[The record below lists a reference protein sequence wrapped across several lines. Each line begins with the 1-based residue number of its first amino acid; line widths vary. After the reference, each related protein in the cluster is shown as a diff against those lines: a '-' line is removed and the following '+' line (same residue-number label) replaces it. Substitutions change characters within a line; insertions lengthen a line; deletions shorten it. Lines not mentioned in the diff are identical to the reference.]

1 MCVSFNSIKMNIAPN
16 KINIDNQAFGSSLP
30 NVDDMQA
37 LARFANCSL
46 NNLYDDV
53 VSVTKQNAPELIK
66 QIGEY
71 SYALDDPILR
81 TAKLSLRS
89 LFTMPLDALDFIIR
103 KFPDSKLYNLE
114 FLKKHREM
122 NEIQDKINAFRGIQ
136 NNGLKFIKESMP
148 KGAAYPTS
156 SICGEYCK
164 SICSN
169 ISSKF
174 NRILNG
180 QMAVDIANYD
190 TKRERFVTRLVSGF
204 TAALF
209 LGNDFYNKSIQKG
222 KSKED
227 AKKEQYLKQGQEIK
241 ENICEALTQFAV
253 FSCFSKTVNSS
264 VWATALISTGIGLA
278 SRVIS
283 RLSSKMPIG
292 RIEVPDSNGKTAFE
306 MKDFLNCVKEGR
318 EPDFAQVKSD
328 NKSAKKPVL
337 SLKNIL
343 IFCALSI
350 AGGYGVRG
358 ISKHTDLGKR
368 VARFFSDYSNKMNK
382 GTMKEVIIDEDTYK
396 RFSQCLFKTNNFGLL
411 NQLNEA
417 INSPGNSKESAL
429 IGYEYVT
436 KKLPLI
442 GLEVRLKDWRELKTA
457 PFRFVKE
464 LFTYPYKIAT
474 KLEGAVKNGA
484 AKSKGIVKAEA
495 KNPNDPYAILNV
507 YKRFLDF
514 ESKYGDD
521 SEKLALEFGKYI
533 QKMRTLSNNN
543 ITSSKGNN
551 SKIAVIAQTL
561 GTLTGMWFNM
571 NDEFNASVRNGSTK
585 EQAEKDARLRGIN
598 KFFRMSV
605 QVIISGSLNNLFV
618 KQYNESLLNSGLV
631 VAASTILT
639 DAMSRIL
646 TGMPA
651 RKMTKE
657 ELDKYQKDHKEGI
670 MSWYYKFIDKLAS

>member
-1 MCVSFNSIKMNIAPN
+1 MNIAP
-16 KINIDNQAFGSSLP
+16 KKVNIDKQTFGSSLP
-30 NVDDMQA
+30 NADDMQA
-37 LARFANCSL
+37 LSRFANCSL
-46 NNLYDDV
+46 NRLYDKV
-53 VSVTKQNAPELIK
+53 VDVTKENAPELIK
-66 QIGEY
+66 QIGDY
-71 SYALDDPILR
+71 SYALDDSILR

-89 LFTMPLDALDFIIR
+89 LLTMPLDALDFIIQ

-114 FLKKHREM
+114 FLKKHREI

-136 NNGLKFIKESMP
+136 NNGLKFIKDAMP

-156 SICGEYCK
+156 NVCGEYCK
-164 SICSN
+164 SICSK
-169 ISSKF
+169 ISSRYNKL
-174 NRILNG
+174 LNG
-180 QMAVDIANYD
+180 QMAVDVANYD

-222 KSKED
+222 KSKDE

-283 RLSSKMPIG
+283 RISSKMPIG
-292 RIEVPDSNGKTAFE
+292 RIEVPDSNGKKMLKME
-306 MKDFLNCVKEGR
+306 DFLNSIKDGR
-318 EPDFAQVKSD
+318 EPDFAQD
-328 NKSAKKPVL
+328 TSADKNGKKPVL
-337 SLKNIL
+337 SARNIL
-343 IFCALSI
+343 LFCALSI
-350 AGGYGVRG
+350 AGGYGFRAL
-358 ISKHTDLGKR
+358 SKHTDLGKK
-368 VARFFSDYSNKMNK
+368 VAQIFNDYSNKMNK
-382 GTMKEVIIDEDTYK
+382 GTMKEVVLDEDTYN
-396 RFSQCLFKTNNFGLL
+396 RFSQCLFKCNNSNLL
-411 NQLNEA
+411 DEVSEIMKSDKNGKKSLV
-417 INSPGNSKESAL
+417 
-429 IGYEYVT
+429 IGYDYVT
-436 KKLPLI
+436 KKLPII

-464 LFTYPYKIAT
+464 LLTYPYKIAT
-474 KLEGAVKNGA
+474 KLENGVKNTA
-484 AKSKGIVKAEA
+484 AKSKGLAKEAEIDV
-495 KNPNDPYAILNV
+495 NDPYHIMNL
-507 YKRFLDF
+507 YKRFLEF
-514 ESKYGDD
+514 ESKYGKD
-521 SEKLALEFGKYI
+521 SDNLIKEFQAYI
-533 QKMRTLSNNN
+533 DKMRVLSNNN

-651 RKMTKE
+651 KKMTKE
-657 ELDKYQKDHKEGI
+657 ELDKYQKEHKEGI
-670 MSWYYKFIDKLAS
+670 MSWYYKLIDKLAS